1 MSCCGQST
9 GRLVINQKDI
19 DAGLALELE
28 YSGGRTVT
36 VAGPVTGKSYTFSGL
51 RRLGAVDP
59 RDAMAILRDSRFRL
73 KRVIQPKQ
81 ETEGEVVA

>member
-36 VAGPVTGKSYTFSGL
+36 VSGSITGKSYTFSGL
-51 RRLGAVDP
+51 QRLGAVDP
-59 RDAMAILRDSRFRL
+59 RDAMGILRDSRFRL

-81 ETEGEVVA
+81 EIEGEVIA